1 MQPDYTPMLGTVAM
15 AYQASIAAN
24 TQVDNIIAGQQY
36 QTAPFDGY
44 LAVRVCGSAAG
55 LRLSLNVQGVS
66 KLSRL
71 FVNANNRVPIQ
82 PDDVIISG
90 IPVRAGQQ
98 ITVPA
103 ENTTAGAL
111 TLNAIVELSPA

>member
-1 MQPDYTPMLGTVAM
+1 MQPDYTPMLGTVVM

-44 LAVRVCGSAAG
+44 LSLRAAGSAAG
-55 LRLSLNVQGVS
+55 LRLSTLVQGVS
-66 KLSRL
+66 KINRM
-71 FVNANNRVPIQ
+71 FVNTNNRVPIQ

-90 IPVRAGQQ
+90 VPVRAGQQ
-98 ITVPA
+98 ITIPA

-111 TLNAIVELSPA
+111 TLNAIIELAPA